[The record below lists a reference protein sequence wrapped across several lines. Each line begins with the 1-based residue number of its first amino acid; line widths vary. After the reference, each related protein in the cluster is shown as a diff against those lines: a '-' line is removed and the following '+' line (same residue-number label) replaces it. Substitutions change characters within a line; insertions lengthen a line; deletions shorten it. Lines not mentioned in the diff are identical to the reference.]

1 MCESLPQGGQRC
13 YSNTV
18 ASLVS
23 AEARYQGV
31 PPGWADAAVVGIA
44 GPGNLR
50 ARKLAA
56 ECDLFDDRVRHAST
70 PQGEA
75 DLTACECEPL
85 SARRTLTP
93 EVPSLTPVGDA
104 HSPVE
109 LRWPIRARH
118 WWPYIA
124 VAGLS
129 WAVPGGLLL
138 VGYLALPDH
147 VTSAQCGGSG
157 FGCAAASKDGTVVL
171 AMYVYP
177 LVVVAGW
184 LIMAVIAMERAWR
197 HRSRWLIGKSP
208 RGVAQLATRRPV
220 DAAGRGRT
228 IRVGRCE
235 DRWNVEA

>member
-23 AEARYQGV
+23 AEARCQGV
-31 PPGWADAAVVGIA
+31 PLEWADAAAVGIA

-85 SARRTLTP
+85 SARRTPTP

-109 LRWPIRARH
+109 LRWPTPARH
-118 WWPYIA
+118 WWPYFA
-124 VAGLS
+124 VAGLF

-147 VTSAQCGGSG
+147 VTSSQCGGSG
-157 FGCAAASKDGTVVL
+157 FGCAVTPKDGTVVL
-171 AMYVYP
+171 AIYVYP
-177 LVVVAGW
+177 LFVVAGW
-184 LIMAVIAMERAWR
+184 LIMAVIAMGRALR
-197 HRSRWLIGKSP
+197 HRSRWLIETSP
-208 RGVAQLATRRPV
+208 RGGASLATRRPV

-228 IRVGRCE
+228 IRRGRCE
-235 DRWNVEA
+235 ERRSMKA